1 MINYKLI
8 KNSAN
13 EICAISC
20 STGWQFPPDPA
31 NTDFQEYLKW
41 VDDGNE
47 PLEADPLPDN
57 SDALRAAAYIS
68 ESDPL
73 FFKAQRGEATMDQ
86 WLAKVQEIKNRYP
99 PKL

>member
-1 MINYKLI
+1 MYKLTNNALI
-8 KNSAN
+8 VRLLDNAH
-13 EICAISC
+13 I
-20 STGWQFPPDPA
+20 PPDPA

-41 VDDGNE
+41 VDEGNE

-57 SDALRAAAYIS
+57 SDALRAAAYVS

-99 PKL
+99 PLA

>member
-1 MINYKLI
+1 MYKLTHNNI
-8 KNSAN
+8 TIFRLLDNAH
-13 EICAISC
+13 IP
-20 STGWQFPPDPA
+20 TDLA

-41 VDDGNE
+41 IDDGNE

-57 SDALRAAAYIS
+57 SDALRAAAYIA

-73 FFKAQRGEATMDQ
+73 FFKAQRGESTMDQ

-99 PKL
+99 PLA

>member
-1 MINYKLI
+1 MYKLTRYD
-8 KNSAN
+8 
-13 EICAISC
+13 
-20 STGWQFPPDPA
+20 STIIRLADNAYIPPDPA
-31 NTDFQEYLKW
+31 NTAFQEYLKW
-41 VDDGNE
+41 VDEGNE

-57 SDALRAAAYIS
+57 SDALRAAAYVS

-86 WLAKVQEIKNRYP
+86 WLAKVQEIKNRYT